1 VEEQGMDEQEIINVL
16 KLANNSELPYF
27 QEKVDYLR
35 DQINILELE
44 KTECTTD
51 ILTLNRRIDE
61 FNETANLCESYL
73 NEKRVEVTRLNQE
86 LKGSD
91 NLNTN
96 KYNIN
101 KNNEEIEIFYA
112 SGSWH
117 SLAP

>member
-1 VEEQGMDEQEIINVL
+1 VEEQGTDEQEIINVL
-16 KLANNSELPYF
+16 KLANNNELP
-27 QEKVDYLR
+27 KVDYRR

-73 NEKRVEVTRLNQE
+73 NEKRVEVARLNQE

-96 KYNIN
+96 KYNVN

-117 SLAP
+117 NLTP